1 MARTRAS
8 GREDT
13 GDVVPHEEVRQ
24 GCKPNGA
31 QASCVRD
38 WFIFCCVGARLSK
51 VFDGKYYRGT
61 VTSYDEKTGLYK
73 VEYDDSDY
81 LYEELTPK
89 ELWSVLTSAPKD
101 AEGGDSDKTPELVD
115 LVSEDDEPSDPADV
129 AAGCSPPKRRSR
141 STPSAAPVFRKRS
154 CVNFRA
160 PIPDDR
166 EEPDGAG
173 LPVEG
178 LEHIFVLRDTDS
190 DGNVKY
196 VLRVL
201 FPREKMGDEAARRR
215 PGYHRLGIVETV
227 WDAVKLYNGTA
238 RAEGA
243 TEQELLVEHLDPLH
257 IKCDEWIH
265 SDLQGADETGIRMTR
280 KGTFCVRIVERRGT
294 RPTTLSRH
302 DDIDAAVE
310 AFNAHGRE
318 RLKLT
323 RLAREAAERM
333 RTVRLAARGEAPP
346 PRTTTKKRKRT
357 PEIRRNVC
365 GIKGLHVLY
374 EAFTED
380 VERTLFT
387 HPELFPFGA
396 TRATASEKR
405 VDSTLGLARMPD
417 DIMRVAN
424 VVRDSGLEPALITP
438 DHVLSQSYPP
448 RVGFMPHLDSNE
460 RWGEVVVGVSLGA
473 DGVLFFTP
481 NCRTNRG
488 IGNRIR
494 NAALENDFADY
505 PTESGVTE
513 SDSWRN
519 GRGSRVNKGQKSWAL
534 ELEIP
539 RRSVYVM
546 SGAAHTNLEHGIRGV
561 KAPSRAP
568 AWNPGGV
575 RRSLT
580 IRAQKPYSDATLE
593 HLARENPRDASVS
606 ARLRSQRSFKTAFE
620 ATTYRNTGRRGAEQA
635 RAFVAKNAAT
645 RLRFEPSQ
653 VGFATEP
660 GAKEDHVIRI
670 ELVDDDEDEDEEDE
684 DDEPPP
690 PKIPATVDN
699 KRRRTRTSEREWGVD
714 EIVGKRVLEDGET
727 QYKVAWSGTDGRG
740 RPWKPSWEPESNL
753 TSCREAVEEYETM
766 CGVMKRSEYYW

>member
-1 MARTRAS
+1 MRTKMCS
-8 GREDT
+8 GT
-13 GDVVPHEEVRQ
+13 THPLAGPLLGVP
-24 GCKPNGA
+24 
-31 QASCVRD
+31 
-38 WFIFCCVGARLSK
+38 
-51 VFDGKYYRGT
+51 DGYAKKHK
-61 VTSYDEKTGLYK
+61 SL
-73 VEYDDSDY
+73 
-81 LYEELTPK
+81 K
-89 ELWSVLTSAPKD
+89 EIIDGSRS
-101 AEGGDSDKTPELVD
+101 GGDSDKAPELVD

-129 AAGCSPPKRRSR
+129 AAGCS
-141 STPSAAPVFRKRS
+141 TPSAAPVLRKGS

-166 EEPDGAG
+166 DPGD
-173 LPVEG
+173 PVEG
-178 LEHIFVLRDTDS
+178 LEHIFVLTDTDS
-190 DGNVKY
+190 DGNVKR

-201 FPREKMGDEAARRR
+201 FPREKMRDEAARRR

-238 RAEGA
+238 LAEGA
-243 TEQELLVEHLDPLH
+243 TEQELLAEHLDPSH
-257 IKCDEWIH
+257 IPCDEWIH
-265 SDLQGADETGIRMTR
+265 SDLQGADGTGIRMTR
-280 KGTFCVRIVERRGT
+280 KGTFCVRVLDRRT
-294 RPTTLSRH
+294 SRPKTLSRH
-302 DDIDAAVE
+302 DDIDAAVK
-310 AFNAHGRE
+310 AFNAHSRE
-318 RLKLT
+318 RLVLGYESQKFGSLKKLT
-323 RLAREAAERM
+323 DSAATILPGDDDALKLGEDDDGGRSSTEPSIKLKLKLTPSAREAAERM

-346 PRTTTKKRKRT
+346 PRTTTKKRKGT

-396 TRATASEKR
+396 TRAKKKTL
-405 VDSTLGLARMPD
+405 DSTLGLAKMPD

-424 VVRDSGLEPALITP
+424 VVRDSGLEPTLITP

-448 RVGFMPHLDSNE
+448 RVGFMSHLDSNE

-481 NCRTNRG
+481 NCMNDRG

-519 GRGSRVNKGQKSWAL
+519 GRGSRVNKGPKSWAL

-546 SGAAHTNLEHGIRGV
+546 SGAARTDLEHGIRAV
-561 KAPSRAP
+561 KDQTSHSP
-568 AWNPGGV
+568 AWNPLGV

-593 HLARENPRDASVS
+593 HLARENPRDKLTQ
-606 ARLRSQRSFKTAFE
+606 ARLRSQKSFKTSFE
-620 ATTYRNTGRRGAEQA
+620 ATTYGNTGRRGAEQA
-635 RAFVAKNAAT
+635 RALVAKNAAT

-660 GAKEDHVIRI
+660 GAKEDDVIRI
-670 ELVDDDEDEDEEDE
+670 ELVDEDEDED
-684 DDEPPP
+684 DD
-690 PKIPATVDN
+690 D
-699 KRRRTRTSEREWGVD
+699 EWGVD
-714 EIVGKRVLEDGET
+714 KIVGKRVLEDGET

-753 TSCREAVEEYETM
+753 TSCRKAVEDFETM
-766 CGVMKRSEYYW
+766 CGVMKRSEYYC

>member
-1 MARTRAS
+1 MCS
-8 GREDT
+8 GT
-13 GDVVPHEEVRQ
+13 THPLAGPLLGVP
-24 GCKPNGA
+24 
-31 QASCVRD
+31 
-38 WFIFCCVGARLSK
+38 
-51 VFDGKYYRGT
+51 DGYAKKHK
-61 VTSYDEKTGLYK
+61 SL
-73 VEYDDSDY
+73 
-81 LYEELTPK
+81 K
-89 ELWSVLTSAPKD
+89 EIIDGSRS
-101 AEGGDSDKTPELVD
+101 GGDSDKAPELVD

-178 LEHIFVLRDTDS
+178 LEHIFELPDTDS
-190 DGNVKY
+190 DGNVKH

-227 WDAVKLYNGTA
+227 WDAVRLYNGTA

-243 TEQELLVEHLDPLH
+243 TEQELLEEHLDPSH

-265 SDLQGADETGIRMTR
+265 SDLQGAHETGIRMTR
-280 KGTFCVRIVERRGT
+280 KGTFCVRVVERGGT
-294 RPTTLSRH
+294 RPKTLSRH
-302 DDIDAAVE
+302 NDIEAAVE
-310 AFNAHGRE
+310 AFNAHSRE
-318 RLKLT
+318 QLVLGYASTRESQKFGSLKKLTDSFATILPGDDNALKLGEDDDRSPSTEPSIKLKLKLT
-323 RLAREAAERM
+323 PSAREAAERM

-346 PRTTTKKRKRT
+346 PRTKTKTRKRT

-387 HPELFPFGA
+387 HKKLFPFGA
-396 TRATASEKR
+396 TRSTASEKR
-405 VDSTLGLARMPD
+405 IDSTLGLAQMPD

-424 VVRDSGLEPALITP
+424 VVRDSGLEPTLITP

-448 RVGFMPHLDSNE
+448 RVGFMSHLDSSE

-481 NCRTNRG
+481 NCRSDRG

-546 SGAAHTNLEHGIRGV
+546 SGAARTDLEHGIRAV
-561 KAPSRAP
+561 KAPSQESAP
-568 AWNPGGV
+568 AWNPLGV

-593 HLARENPRDASVS
+593 HLARENPRDKGVS
-606 ARLRSQRSFKTAFE
+606 QRLRSQMSFKTAFE
-620 ATTYRNTGRRGAEQA
+620 ATTYGNTGRAGAEQA

-660 GAKEDHVIRI
+660 GAKEDDVIRI
-670 ELVDDDEDEDEEDE
+670 ELVDEDEDEDDEDED
-684 DDEPPP
+684 
-690 PKIPATVDN
+690 
-699 KRRRTRTSEREWGVD
+699 EWGVD

-753 TSCREAVEEYETM
+753 TSCREAVEKYETM
-766 CGVMKRSEYYW
+766 CGVMKRSEYYC